1 MNNEW
6 PWVYCSERDPSV
18 EEIRKKNLFLC
29 SDGYNTYV
37 RSYSY
42 RLHGFVME
50 LRGRESKDRSILA
63 WMPLPPPC
71 GVPSKDENENEV
83 QSTGKVN
90 ATKPVAAT
98 VSQQAVP
105 EMAKNIEQVQM
116 VTEEKVEVQS
126 TPLRLAG
133 QSPARNKPEEPTFL
147 GGEDVEQV
155 SEVQAVTPIQVAEAG
170 TKQADT
176 SPVKT
181 GGLKLAGAAGQSS
194 APQAKVSA
202 ALAAQQQAEEERR
215 KAEEEAA
222 RKAAEEA
229 ARKAEEEKRKAEE
242 EAARKA
248 EEERIRLE
256 EEKRKAEEEAARKAE
271 EERIRLEEEK
281 RRAEEEAARKAEEE
295 RLRIEEE
302 KRRAEEEAARKAAEA
317 AAEERRLA
325 QSATMQMDRIA
336 PRTANMTPQERIAA
350 AEAAQ
355 RAAQEAAREAARKE
369 QEALEHLASVQSAS
383 ASVSE
388 PQQSAPTSTPEPQQS
403 APMSVAQQR
412 LAAMEAARVAKEEA
426 ESKVL
431 EKAAQQ
437 KAEEDDKTA
446 LELVQAAQ
454 KAARE
459 SLQQGGQTSS
469 APMSVAQQR
478 LAAMEAAHG
487 SQQSLKLGSAQEN
500 KPAQPMSVAQQ
511 RLAAMEAVHGTQQS
525 TTTEST
531 SYEVPEK
538 KEKKLFGFKLKK

>member
-83 QSTGKVN
+83 KSTGKVN

-98 VSQQAVP
+98 VPQQPTP
-105 EMAKNIEQVQM
+105 EVAKEIPPVQEM
-116 VTEEKVEVQS
+116 PEEKKAVQS
-126 TPLRLAG
+126 TPLKLVG
-133 QSPARNKPEEPTFL
+133 QSPARNKPEEPTQL
-147 GGEDVEQV
+147 VQETLEQTV
-155 SEVQAVTPIQVAEAG
+155 GVQAVTPIQVAETA
-170 TKQADT
+170 TDNANTTQ
-176 SPVKT
+176 VKT
-181 GGLKLAGAAGQSS
+181 GGLKLAGDAGQTA

-202 ALAAQQQAEEERR
+202 ALAAQQVAQQQVEEE
-215 KAEEEAA
+215 K

-229 ARKAEEEKRKAEE
+229 ARKA
-242 EAARKA
+242 
-248 EEERIRLE
+248 E

-295 RLRIEEE
+295 RIRLEEE
-302 KRRAEEEAARKAAEA
+302 RRRAEEEAARKAEEERRRIEEEKRKAEEA
-317 AAEERRLA
+317 AARKAAEEAAEERRLA
-325 QSATMQMDRIA
+325 QSASMQMDRIA

-369 QEALEHLASVQSAS
+369 QEALEHLASVQSAAASISETQS
-383 ASVSE
+383 ATPVSE
-388 PQQSAPTSTPEPQQS
+388 PEPQQS

-426 ESKVL
+426 ENKVL
-431 EKAAQQ
+431 EEDAQQ

-478 LAAMEAAHG
+478 LAAMEAA
-487 SQQSLKLGSAQEN
+487 
-500 KPAQPMSVAQQ
+500 
-511 RLAAMEAVHGTQQS
+511 RGTQQS
-525 TTTEST
+525 QSQTTTESK
-531 SYEVPEK
+531 SYEAPEK